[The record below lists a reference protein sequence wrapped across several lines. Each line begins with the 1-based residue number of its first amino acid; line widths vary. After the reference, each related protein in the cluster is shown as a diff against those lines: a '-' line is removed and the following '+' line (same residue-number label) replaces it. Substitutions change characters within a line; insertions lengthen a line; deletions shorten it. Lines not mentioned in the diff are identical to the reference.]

1 MKPTDSDAL
10 AELAV
15 SAILDLKGR
24 DPKRLDVSSLTDV
37 MDELVIASGTSSRH
51 VRSIADNVLEQA
63 RKAGVRPIGI
73 EGQETG
79 EWVLVDFGGV
89 VVHVM
94 GEDQRRFY
102 ALEKLW
108 TAGPGKE

>member
-1 MKPTDSDAL
+1 MKTETRL
-10 AELAV
+10 Q
-15 SAILDLKGR
+15 SAGLR
-24 DPKRLDVSSLTDV
+24 ATPKR
-37 MDELVIASGTSSRH
+37 IAIGALLFDGPDRH
-51 VRSIADNVLEQA
+51 VTADDVAAMA
-63 RKAGVRPIGI
+63 RKAGVRPRGL

-94 GEDQRRFY
+94 GEDQRKFY

-108 TAGPGKE
+108 TSLPGRE

>member
-1 MKPTDSDAL
+1 MKPTDSAAL

-15 SAILDLKGR
+15 KAVQDLKGR
-24 DPKRLDVSSLTDV
+24 DPKRLDVTELTDV
-37 MDELVIASGTSSRH
+37 MDELVIATGTSSRH
-51 VRSIADNVLEQA
+51 VRSIAENVIAEA
-63 RKAGVRPIGI
+63 RKAGVRPIGM

-94 GEDQRRFY
+94 GEDQRKFY

-108 TAGPGKE
+108 TSLPGRE